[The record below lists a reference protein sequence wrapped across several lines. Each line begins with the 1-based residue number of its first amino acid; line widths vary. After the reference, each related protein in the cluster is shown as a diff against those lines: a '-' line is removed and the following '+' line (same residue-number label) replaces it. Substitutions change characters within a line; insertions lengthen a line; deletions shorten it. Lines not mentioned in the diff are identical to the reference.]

1 MNEAGTLAFFCS
13 IVAAMTFGEGLAA
26 RPPGQDAPEG
36 SALPSQRYHDT
47 DLTVPL
53 ADGDTYL
60 GDIAVTVRAG
70 NQIAMSSQRLLDLL
84 TGILEPAALARVLPL
99 LAGRASIGLDNLGSA
114 DIGIRYDPQKI
125 ELVLDIP
132 AAMKQV
138 RTIQLTSSVPALG
151 SYQQPA
157 TFSGFLTVRGAIN
170 YVERGADK
178 GLGSPILFLDGATRI
193 QNLVLESQAVLQPGM
208 SGPGVQRLG
217 SRIVYDD
224 IEHLVRWTAG
234 DVRIVPRG
242 FQSAPDIAG
251 ISLFRSYSTLQ
262 PQMITRPTGQ
272 QSFRLE
278 RASTVEIRVNDQL
291 VRRVRLQ
298 PGNYNLR
305 DFPYTQGIDNARIL
319 VRDDSGA
326 TETLKFNLFSDQS
339 QLAVGLSEFG
349 LFAGVKAPLGRAGP
363 IYSSEPAFSG
373 FYRRGLTDRLTLG
386 ANIQADRETQMAG
399 IESILSM
406 PFGSLGANLAVSQV
420 QNRGMGYA
428 ALLTFHSLLERQNA
442 TADVLDVSA
451 EIWSDDFAPAGSLFS
466 RNPSSYRLG
475 ASYSHAF
482 TDWLYAGADLHY
494 SKGRESSP
502 DSAVY
507 RASIGWR
514 PLPRMNFTANA
525 GYLGST
531 RNGRPGF
538 ILQATFTL
546 QLGANSSAMAA
557 YDSALH
563 SERLSY
569 QMQHGN
575 GAGSYNLS
583 GALERTQGNLSISGS
598 SNYITSAGELGLDHL
613 TTFGTRA
620 DSMSESRSSLRFSS
634 SIAFADGAVSV
645 GRPISDSFAIVDRW
659 ANVGNVRVKLDSS
672 PFGYTAGTTLF
683 GTATQP
689 DLISYNPRTVTIDAP
704 QADADVDLGTGA
716 FRVLPPY
723 RSGYRLRVGSDYPVT
738 AIGRM
743 LNEDGAPLSLVAGLA
758 FELTLPL
765 REPLP
770 VFTNRDGRFGL
781 TGIKSGRWR
790 IEFQTAPVVTYII
803 EVPPG
808 ATGMF
813 RMGDLTPVNTD
824 AVR

>member
-26 RPPGQDAPEG
+26 RPSGQDAPEG

-60 GDIAVTVRAG
+60 GDIAVTVRTG
-70 NQIAMSSQRLLDLL
+70 NQ
-84 TGILEPAALARVLPL
+84 
-99 LAGRASIGLDNLGSA
+99 
-114 DIGIRYDPQKI
+114 
-125 ELVLDIP
+125 
-132 AAMKQV
+132 
-138 RTIQLTSSVPALG
+138 
-151 SYQQPA
+151 
-157 TFSGFLTVRGAIN
+157 
-170 YVERGADK
+170 
-178 GLGSPILFLDGATRI
+178 
-193 QNLVLESQAVLQPGM
+193 
-208 SGPGVQRLG
+208 
-217 SRIVYDD
+217 
-224 IEHLVRWTAG
+224 
-234 DVRIVPRG
+234 
-242 FQSAPDIAG
+242 
-251 ISLFRSYSTLQ
+251 
-262 PQMITRPTGQ
+262 
-272 QSFRLE
+272 
-278 RASTVEIRVNDQL
+278 
-291 VRRVRLQ
+291 
-298 PGNYNLR
+298 
-305 DFPYTQGIDNARIL
+305 
-319 VRDDSGA
+319 
-326 TETLKFNLFSDQS
+326 
-339 QLAVGLSEFG
+339 
-349 LFAGVKAPLGRAGP
+349 GVKAPLGRAGP

-575 GAGSYNLS
+575 VPDPIICPVRWS
-583 GALERTQGNLSISGS
+583 GP
-598 SNYITSAGELGLDHL
+598 
-613 TTFGTRA
+613 RA
-620 DSMSESRSSLRFSS
+620 
-634 SIAFADGAVSV
+634 I
-645 GRPISDSFAIVDRW
+645 
-659 ANVGNVRVKLDSS
+659 
-672 PFGYTAGTTLF
+672 
-683 GTATQP
+683 
-689 DLISYNPRTVTIDAP
+689 
-704 QADADVDLGTGA
+704 
-716 FRVLPPY
+716 
-723 RSGYRLRVGSDYPVT
+723 
-738 AIGRM
+738 
-743 LNEDGAPLSLVAGLA
+743 
-758 FELTLPL
+758 
-765 REPLP
+765 
-770 VFTNRDGRFGL
+770 
-781 TGIKSGRWR
+781 
-790 IEFQTAPVVTYII
+790 
-803 EVPPG
+803 
-808 ATGMF
+808 
-813 RMGDLTPVNTD
+813 
-824 AVR
+824 